1 MARIIKV
8 HISGRSGVEVKE
20 VNLQEAERLL
30 KETYADPVG
39 GLVADRRTN
48 EVIWEIG
55 PDVEE
60 LFIIDHIL
68 GGG

>member
-1 MARIIKV
+1 MARVIKV
-8 HISGRSGVEVKE
+8 HISGRSGVEIKK

-30 KETYADPVG
+30 KETYADPMG
-39 GLVADRRTN
+39 GLVADKRTG

-60 LFIIDHIL
+60 LFIMDHII